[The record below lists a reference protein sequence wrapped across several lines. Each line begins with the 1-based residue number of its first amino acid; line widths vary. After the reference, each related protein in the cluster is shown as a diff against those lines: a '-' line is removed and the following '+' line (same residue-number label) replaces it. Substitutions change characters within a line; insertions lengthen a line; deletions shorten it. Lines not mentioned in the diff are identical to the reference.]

1 MTPREMTTKMLN
13 LVCRCA
19 LIVMLA
25 LAVSGAANAAG
36 RQLVASDVLQIKVVG
51 QSELDTQVRVSND
64 GTINFP
70 YLGRINAVG
79 LTEDELAARIRNGL
93 AQKGIVKRAE
103 VLVSTVEA
111 GVYYLYGF
119 VNKPGQYPLMRDMNV
134 QQALSA
140 GGGIAPLGS
149 DWRLQIKRK
158 MPNGQMMEKSVNLN
172 EEVQPNDTIVV
183 GERIF

>member
-1 MTPREMTTKMLN
+1 MR
-13 LVCRCA
+13 LVFRYA
-19 LIVMLA
+19 LIFLLGLFA
-25 LAVSGAANAAG
+25 LDAANAAG
-36 RQLVASDVLQIKVVG
+36 RRLVASDVLQIKVVG
-51 QSELDTQVRVSND
+51 QSELDTQVRISND

-70 YLGRINAVG
+70 YLGRITAAG
-79 LTEDELAARIRNGL
+79 LGEDELGERIKNGL
-93 AQKGIVKRAE
+93 AQKGIVKRAQ
-103 VLVSTVEA
+103 VLVTTVEA

-119 VNKPGQYPLMRDMNV
+119 VNKPGQYPLTRDMNV

-149 DWRLQIKRK
+149 DWRLQIRRK
-158 MPNGQMMEKSVNLN
+158 MPDGKTMEKSVTLD

>member
-1 MTPREMTTKMLN
+1 MR
-13 LVCRCA
+13 LVFRYA
-19 LIVMLA
+19 LIFLLGLIA
-25 LAVSGAANAAG
+25 LDAANAAG
-36 RQLVASDVLQIKVVG
+36 RRLVASDVLQIKVVG
-51 QSELDTQVRVSND
+51 QSELDTQVRISND

-70 YLGRINAVG
+70 YLGRITAAG
-79 LTEDELAARIRNGL
+79 LGEDELGERIKNGL
-93 AQKGIVKRAE
+93 ARAGIVKRAQ
-103 VLVSTVEA
+103 VLVTTVEA

-119 VNKPGQYPLMRDMNV
+119 VNKPGQYPLTRDMNV

-149 DWRLQIKRK
+149 DWRLQIRRK
-158 MPNGQMMEKSVNLN
+158 MPDGKTMEKSVTLD